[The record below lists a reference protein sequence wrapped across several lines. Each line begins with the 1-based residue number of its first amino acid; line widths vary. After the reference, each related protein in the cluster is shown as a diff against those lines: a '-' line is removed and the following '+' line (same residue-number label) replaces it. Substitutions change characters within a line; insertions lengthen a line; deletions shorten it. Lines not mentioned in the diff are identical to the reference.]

1 MIQKTFHLADY
12 TEEKAQKILTEVAA
26 MPAYQNAAQTLLLI
40 FEQNWD
46 VECIH
51 AKTALAKN
59 ILKNIEIVGITHF
72 DGLGPE
78 SKTNNSVFT
87 FLIFEKPSFTVFR
100 FPMEGKTDVEAGT
113 VVRDTLQEIPNLR
126 CVMTLIE
133 KSKRD
138 TGLLLE
144 IAASDLPNVP
154 MFGADAGIEN
164 VFGEAVDASYVFDA
178 ERCYRNTLLAIAFC
192 GVNLHVKASYN
203 FGWIPVGK
211 QMTITKLKDSYTVEE
226 IDNRPAAA
234 LYEKYLGIPYQTNQ
248 LAIYNICEFPLTVE
262 RNGRLMAR
270 IPYAWTEEGNLKF
283 QVTMRENEKIRLA
296 YGLPQQIFA
305 QICDNA
311 EEFRE
316 FDPQAMLMVICM
328 NRMIFLRENEHLET
342 DIYRSIVPEAAFL
355 HGNSEIFR
363 NNGAGGEMHSALIA
377 VGFREG
383 EEKSKVPVTEPQ
395 CPFTGG
401 NQIIPLENRLMTFIR
416 AVTGDLEEITG
427 ELLHLQHNLED
438 EVSKKTREN
447 EGLSLHVVQTLAEAI
462 DAKDTYTNGHS
473 ARVAAYSKEIARRAG
488 YTEREQHLIYV
499 MGILHD
505 VGKIGVPDAVINK
518 PGKLTDEEFAEI
530 KKHPAMGAKILLNI
544 KEMPR
549 LSTGAH
555 WHHER
560 YDGKGYPDR
569 LQGQNIPVEARII
582 GVADAYD
589 AMTSN
594 RSYRHSMA
602 QAVVREQI
610 EKGKG
615 TQFDPVFADIMI
627 QMIDEDKDYTMRED

>member
-234 LYEKYLGIPYQTNQ
+234 LYEKYLGIPYQ
-248 LAIYNICEFPLTVE
+248 
-262 RNGRLMAR
+262 
-270 IPYAWTEEGNLKF
+270 
-283 QVTMRENEKIRLA
+283 NEKIRLA

-530 KKHPAMGAKILLNI
+530 KKHPAMGAKILQNI

>member
-40 FEQNWD
+40 IEQNWD

-59 ILKNIEIVGITHF
+59 ILNKVEIVGITHF

-87 FLIFEKPSFTVFR
+87 FLFFEKPSFTVFR

-144 IAASDLPNVP
+144 IAASDLPNVT

-178 ERCYRNTLLAIAFC
+178 GHCYRDTLLAIAFH
-192 GVNLHVKASYN
+192 GATLHVKASYN

-211 QMTITKLKDSYTVEE
+211 QMTITKLKDPYTVEE
-226 IDNRPAAA
+226 IDHRPAAA

-262 RNGRLMAR
+262 RNGRIMAR

-316 FDPQAMLMVICM
+316 FDP
-328 NRMIFLRENEHLET
+328 
-342 DIYRSIVPEAAFL
+342 
-355 HGNSEIFR
+355 
-363 NNGAGGEMHSALIA
+363 
-377 VGFREG
+377 
-383 EEKSKVPVTEPQ
+383 
-395 CPFTGG
+395 
-401 NQIIPLENRLMTFIR
+401 
-416 AVTGDLEEITG
+416 
-427 ELLHLQHNLED
+427 
-438 EVSKKTREN
+438 
-447 EGLSLHVVQTLAEAI
+447 
-462 DAKDTYTNGHS
+462 
-473 ARVAAYSKEIARRAG
+473 
-488 YTEREQHLIYV
+488 
-499 MGILHD
+499 
-505 VGKIGVPDAVINK
+505 
-518 PGKLTDEEFAEI
+518 
-530 KKHPAMGAKILLNI
+530 
-544 KEMPR
+544 
-549 LSTGAH
+549 
-555 WHHER
+555 
-560 YDGKGYPDR
+560 
-569 LQGQNIPVEARII
+569 
-582 GVADAYD
+582 
-589 AMTSN
+589 
-594 RSYRHSMA
+594 
-602 QAVVREQI
+602 
-610 EKGKG
+610 
-615 TQFDPVFADIMI
+615 
-627 QMIDEDKDYTMRED
+627 